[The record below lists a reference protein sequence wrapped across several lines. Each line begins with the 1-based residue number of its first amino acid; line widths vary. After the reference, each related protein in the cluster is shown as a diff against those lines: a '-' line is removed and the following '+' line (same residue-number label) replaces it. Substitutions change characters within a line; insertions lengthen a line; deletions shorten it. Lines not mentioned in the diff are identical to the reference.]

1 MATLYEV
8 DKAIDQLIECG
19 FAWDEETGEVLFDES
34 DLDALEVELRDKLEA
49 CGAWMKNQRSL
60 AKAIREE
67 EKALADRRKAIE
79 RRLEWMDGYV
89 LRSLS
94 KFEGGRLE
102 TPKVA
107 LSTRKSTRVVVDSE
121 EDLPAEFVQLVET
134 VKADKT
140 AIGKAI
146 KAGEDVPGAHVEE
159 KLNLQVR

>member
-8 DKAIDQLIECG
+8 DKAIDQLLETG
-19 FAWDEETGEVLFDES
+19 LAWDEDTGEILFDES
-34 DLDALEVELRDKLEA
+34 DLDALNVELRDKLEA
-49 CGAWMKNQRSL
+49 CGAWMKGQRAL

-89 LRSLS
+89 LRSLM
-94 KFEGGRLE
+94 KLDGCRLE
-102 TPKVA
+102 TPRVA

-121 EDLPAEFVQLVET
+121 EALPPEFVQVVET

-140 AIGKAI
+140 AIGKAL
-146 KAGEDVPGAHVEE
+146 KAGEEVPGAHVEE
-159 KLNLQVR
+159 RLNLQLK

>member
-1 MATLYEV
+1 MAALYAV
-8 DKAIDQLIECG
+8 DKAIDQLIEHG
-19 FAWDEETGEVLFDES
+19 FAWDEDTGEILFDES

-67 EKALADRRKAIE
+67 ERALADRRKAIE
-79 RRLEWMDGYV
+79 RHLEWMDGYV
-89 LRSLS
+89 LHSLS

-121 EDLPAEFVQLVET
+121 SDLPAEFVQVVET

-146 KAGEDVPGAHVEE
+146 KAGEEVPGAHVEE
-159 KLNLQVR
+159 RLNLQVR